1 MRKRRVYLLIL
12 LGVVVAGVLVAVFA
26 SREREPEYG
35 GKKLSEW
42 VQMCGIDYESPQA
55 KKAILQIGS
64 NAVPYLVKWIR
75 YEPPSWK
82 EKLYAVV
89 NKASSSLKFS
99 YRLTDSEEFLA
110 YGSMRAL
117 LVLGPEAHGAVRD
130 LTKVMYDPKTTI
142 SANRALTV
150 LSVVVMKTSDRRV
163 VPALQEMLNDPNPK
177 VRAFATHG
185 LRNIEGQAP
194 E

>member
-1 MRKRRVYLLIL
+1 
-12 LGVVVAGVLVAVFA
+12 
-26 SREREPEYG
+26 
-35 GKKLSEW
+35 
-42 VQMCGIDYESPQA
+42 
-55 KKAILQIGS
+55 
-64 NAVPYLVKWIR
+64 
-75 YEPPSWK
+75 
-82 EKLYAVV
+82 
-89 NKASSSLKFS
+89 
-99 YRLTDSEEFLA
+99 
-110 YGSMRAL
+110 MRAL

-142 SANRALTV
+142 RSASRALTV

-177 VRAFATHG
+177 VRAFAAHG